1 MTVVVGSVGH
11 DANIRCSM
19 QGCSQTCYQKN
30 VINRCGCGDSYYP
43 LSGTAFGGA
52 DIHWPACLSTNA
64 TQGKS
69 FQLKPQFYLHN
80 ISTTNCWNIMTESK
94 VYYRDYSSTIT
105 ITFVIL
111 IIALISAFSPACAET
126 FTSRCAT
133 TRCGVPTLADT
144 RTYQRRWIITWASQ
158 CIAMQPL
165 SNSSNLWPCL
175 APLPLKFHDDTSNG
189 SRVTVLTNKQ
199 TNKHTQTHTHKRTV
213 LKTIP
218 FVALLSASPV
228 DFIMFFFY
236 CIDILCVC
244 SVILCVWCW
253 QILWF
258 CA

>member
-1 MTVVVGSVGH
+1 MRIYVVLCRVVHRRAIRRTSST
-11 DANIRCSM
+11 DAAAETRITRSAA
-19 QGCSQTCYQKN
+19 
-30 VINRCGCGDSYYP
+30 R
-43 LSGTAFGGA
+43 LSAALIYTGRLVCQPTPPRAS
-52 DIHWPACLSTNA
+52 LSNSNLSSTF
-64 TQGKS
+64 TI
-69 FQLKPQFYLHN
+69 

-144 RTYQRRWIITWASQ
+144 RTYQRRWIITRAPQ